1 MPPRWL
7 SLLIIAFWM
16 GTTGWL
22 LWRDVWPMWRPGEPP
37 AYTIDLTAEVHR
49 SQPRIRWMVFQN
61 DLYVF
66 RAETWVDSPEPD
78 VYALHATAK
87 YPHALDAHVAS
98 LGPLHIL
105 RMASTYRVNAQG
117 QLLGL
122 TGHVEGEI
130 LGYQVSGDVSGEVRE
145 GQFFSHIS
153 ATGLAKP
160 IELNPVPVSARGS
173 VLVPLHP
180 VNRIQGLHPGQTWR
194 IPVFDPLP
202 AALLAKVGLN
212 PAAFGLTEEGTLVLQ
227 AEVLP
232 QTQPLTLHG
241 RDVRCLVIRYRGE
254 SAEMTASTWVE
265 EETGLVLR
273 QEANEGDQHWVMQR
287 D

>member
-7 SLLIIAFWM
+7 SLVIVTFWL
-16 GTTGWL
+16 GTIGWL

-49 SQPRIRWMVFQN
+49 SQLPIRWMIFQN
-61 DLYVF
+61 DHYVF

-78 VYALHATAK
+78 IYALHATAK
-87 YPHALDAHVAS
+87 YPHSSEAQVAS
-98 LGPLHIL
+98 LGPLQIQ
-105 RMASTYRVNAQG
+105 RMTSTYQVNPQG

-122 TGHVEGEI
+122 TGHVEGKV
-130 LGYQVSGDVSGEVRE
+130 LNYKVNGDVSGEVRE
-145 GQFFSHIS
+145 GQFFSQVWG
-153 ATGLAKP
+153 TGIEKP
-160 IELNPVPVSARGS
+160 IHLKPVPVSARGS

-212 PAAFGLTEEGTLVLQ
+212 PAVFGLTEDGTLVLQ

-232 QTQPLTLHG
+232 QTQPLTLHA
-241 RDVRCLVIRYRGE
+241 RDVQCLVIQYRNE
-254 SAEMTASTWVE
+254 SQEMMARTWVE
-265 EETGLVLR
+265 EDTGLVLR
-273 QEANEGDQHWVMQR
+273 QEAHEGEQHWVMQR

>member
-7 SLLIIAFWM
+7 SLLIVVFWM

-49 SQPRIRWMVFQN
+49 SQPRIRWMIYQN
-61 DLYVF
+61 DHYVF

-87 YPHALDAHVAS
+87 YPHASDAQFAS
-98 LGPLHIL
+98 LGPLQIED
-105 RMASTYRVNAQG
+105 MASTYLVNAQG

-122 TGHVEGEI
+122 TGHVEGEV
-130 LGYQVSGDVSGEVRE
+130 LGYQVKGDVSGEVRE
-145 GQFFSHIS
+145 GQFFSRVS

-160 IELNPVPVSARGS
+160 IELKPVPVSAHGS

-180 VNRIQGLHPGQTWR
+180 VNRIQGLHPGQTWH

-202 AALLAKVGLN
+202 AALLATARLN
-212 PAAFGLTEEGTLVLQ
+212 PAVFGLTEEGTLVLQ

-232 QTQPLTLHG
+232 QVQPLNWRERG
-241 RDVRCLVIRYRGE
+241 VPCLVIQYRGGE
-254 SAEMTASTWVE
+254 GMAASTWVE

-273 QEANEGDQHWVMQR
+273 QEAHEGDQHWVMKR